1 VSDEEGAECGEDQ
14 PGRAVMDPL
23 AADPDAA
30 PVEVDAQ
37 QPITVCPGTPHL
49 SDSSLASIDISRG
62 KSRLRFVGAWL
73 VAVALA
79 ASGCGG
85 DDDSA
90 STTPTAPT
98 STGETGTTPVV
109 TTPTETTEEPHET
122 TPPETTPTNATTG
135 TSPEGAPGG
144 AGDEEPA
151 RTLALFTAKDGRI
164 RPRIVRVPPF
174 IAVEVQLRSADGATY
189 ALRFGDVTIKA
200 GGQLSSTSTTIDGL
214 RPQEAIRGVPV
225 GRGNAVTISATA
237 EPGP

>member
-1 VSDEEGAECGEDQ
+1 
-14 PGRAVMDPL
+14 
-23 AADPDAA
+23 
-30 PVEVDAQ
+30 
-37 QPITVCPGTPHL
+37 L
-49 SDSSLASIDISRG
+49 SDSSVASIDISRQ
-62 KSRLRFVGAWL
+62 KSSRRFVVAWL

-90 STTPTAPT
+90 STAPTAPT
-98 STGETGTTPVV
+98 ATVETGTTPVV
-109 TTPTETTEEPHET
+109 TTPTETETEEPHET
-122 TPPETTPTNATTG
+122 TPPETTPADTTG
-135 TSPEGAPGG
+135 TSPEEAPGG

-151 RTLALFTAKDGRI
+151 RTLALFTAKDGGI

-174 IAVEVQLRSADGATY
+174 IAVQVQLRSADGATY
-189 ALRFGDVTIKA
+189 GLKFGDVTIRA

-214 RPQEAIRGVPV
+214 RPQEAIKGVPV

>member
-1 VSDEEGAECGEDQ
+1 
-14 PGRAVMDPL
+14 
-23 AADPDAA
+23 
-30 PVEVDAQ
+30 
-37 QPITVCPGTPHL
+37 
-49 SDSSLASIDISRG
+49 
-62 KSRLRFVGAWL
+62 L
-73 VAVALA
+73 VAVAFA

-85 DDDSA
+85 DDDDSA

-98 STGETGTTPVV
+98 TTVETGTTPVV
-109 TTPTETTEEPHET
+109 TTPTETETEEPHET
-122 TPPETTPTNATTG
+122 TPPETTPATATTD
-135 TSPEGAPGG
+135 TSPEDAPGG

-174 IAVEVQLRSADGATY
+174 IAVQVQLRSADGATY
-189 ALRFGDVTIKA
+189 ALRFGDVTIRA

-214 RPQEAIRGVPV
+214 RPQEAIRGVPT